1 MKLEPIEQS
10 EKIKMKEGITAAAA
24 ADNEETLICCLCSYK
39 APSEFDLEI
48 HIDYNH
54 SEVFRFSN
62 LIQTQSQTSEQ
73 DDSETIQNRNL
84 TTQYERDVRNRRQ
97 EQLFTETPV
106 NKPAMKNQNIPGTS
120 SKMNDPRHLIEVDQ
134 NRLAQLGQGSHNF
147 SQQPAATQI
156 GNKRGYKPII
166 QSVMNHNPNIP
177 TNSRRNSSNP
187 ASAAVQL
194 TGRRYNAPSHSSI
207 APSVQLTGRGNNAPS
222 YSLTAPA
229 VQSNG
234 RRNNVPSY
242 PQMFVQ
248 TKVNDVQGLS
258 RHIGASERGVKRRES
273 SADLVNQFDIKKIK
287 EEVTTTVNQQAFN
300 SQHTFGDRRQ
310 QIGTSDKG
318 NKQRFTSS
326 ANFGNQLEIKKIKE
340 EDANP
345 AIQASSFI
353 QALGKLNIMFLFTS
367 L

>member
-1 MKLEPIEQS
+1 
-10 EKIKMKEGITAAAA
+10 MKEGITAAAA

-62 LIQTQSQTSEQ
+62 LIQNQSQTSEQ
-73 DDSETIQNRNL
+73 DDSETIRNQNQA
-84 TTQYERDVRNRRQ
+84 TQYERDVRNRRQ
-97 EQLFTETPV
+97 EQPFPETPV
-106 NKPAMKNQNIPGTS
+106 NKPAKKNQYIPGTS

-134 NRLAQLGQGSHNF
+134 NRLAQLGQGSYKF
-147 SQQPAATQI
+147 SQQPAAPQI
-156 GNKRGYKPII
+156 RNKRGSKPVI
-166 QSVMNHNPNIP
+166 QSAMNHNPNIP
-177 TNSRRNSSNP
+177 INSRWNSSNP
-187 ASAAVQL
+187 AAATAAVQL

-222 YSLTAPA
+222 YSSAAPA

-234 RRNNVPSY
+234 RRNNIPSY

-248 TKVNDVQGLS
+248 TKVNDAQGLS
-258 RHIGASERGVKRRES
+258 RHIGVSERGVKRRES

-287 EEVTTTVNQQAFN
+287 EEVTTPVSQQAFN